1 LINVIIPIHNEEIY
15 LESLFRG
22 IRAQVNTTFR
32 LLISENNSSDSTLE
46 LIQIHLGNFE
56 HEIRIEPAP
65 LKSVYDHYSN
75 AIEYFLDK
83 YKSEDKWIILSA
95 DDSWVENN
103 FLHLCQLSFDVEHPS
118 GPICILPSIE
128 IFSQTTAVS
137 SFRRNQLLVNSTKLA
152 KYVYFLIPRVKQ
164 PILFFYGMFNT
175 DGMREIGRF
184 SRRVE
189 TFRMKNYPDRE
200 RVPAAEHFFCY
211 DLIGRLQFRGV
222 KATLKYTTHN
232 RERNSKRQD
241 FSELR
246 AFQKVLRYL
255 QNRFFAFYYL
265 KEIWVDLNPKSKVI
279 FTLLSVVSTVSDVY
293 EELRTRAMR
302 YAGFKQ

>member
-1 LINVIIPIHNEEIY
+1 MINVIIPLHNEEIY

-22 IRAQVNTTFR
+22 IRAQLNTTFR
-32 LLISENNSSDSTLE
+32 LLISENNSSDRTLD
-46 LIQIHLGNFE
+46 LIRIYLGDVE
-56 HEIRIEPAP
+56 HEIRIESAP

-75 AIEYFLDK
+75 AIEYFLHK
-83 YKSEDKWIILSA
+83 YRRDDKWIILSA

-103 FLHLCQLSFDVEHPS
+103 FLHLCELSFDVEHPS
-118 GPICILPSIE
+118 GPFCILPAIE
-128 IFSQTTAVS
+128 IFSQTTATS
-137 SFRRNQLLVNSTKLA
+137 SYRRNQQLVKSGKLA
-152 KYVYFLIPRVKQ
+152 KYVYFFIPRVKQ
-164 PILFFYGMFNT
+164 PMLFFYGMFNA
-175 DGMREIGRF
+175 DGMKELGQF

-189 TFRMKNYPDRE
+189 TFRLKNYPDRE
-200 RVPAAEHFFCY
+200 RVPAAEHFFCH
-211 DLIGRLQFRGV
+211 DLIGRLQFRRV

-232 RERNSKRQD
+232 RERNSKRRD
-241 FSELR
+241 FSKLG
-246 AFQKVLRYL
+246 AIQKILRYL